1 MSFFDYIQ
9 TFYVT
14 PDAVNGALEVNLTS
28 VELFFKAKPT
38 QRTNVSGLANP
49 GISAWIC
56 EVENDSPNPAKV
68 LNGSIVYVGYEMINT
83 TDNATS
89 GTIIAFKDTV
99 ALKAGRAYGIVIKYD
114 DPSFDIWVNKQGDRL
129 VNSAGTTNTPSTGSQ
144 GRFDGI
150 LYKST
155 NSGEYLSLSDRDLK
169 FKVNIARFVTTTGN
183 FTVVNKGYEFFTIG
197 STVGGFLGG
206 EIVYQDTAN
215 LAGTLAVS
223 SSSANVV
230 GTSTTF
236 TSYIP
241 GQSIV
246 VSQGGVNDVLKIKDI
261 ANDTFL
267 TLDAYPAFS
276 NTAIGYKIP
285 PVGTVYYTDYTQSK
299 LYLVDSNAANATFK
313 FVTGTRI
320 IGERTGAS
328 ANVVSIDRYKID
340 AFTPKFGISNPSAS
354 DFSLTYALA
363 NTSNGLNSF
372 SNLELFK
379 ENDTLSESYLLSRS
393 QEVVEINLA
402 GTSKRS
408 AAINV
413 AFNVSVSNSNL
424 FTAPKINANEL
435 DFYVYQNDINAFSA
449 TTTTRYGIV
458 GFDTEVEKNGL
469 ARSKAIFKK
478 VIFADDRA
486 AEDLRVYLTAYR
498 PAGTQIGVYAKLH
511 NSADKEAFDDKQWT
525 PLQLKENIDK
535 FSNENPNDFV
545 EYTYGLPDY
554 PEVYEGLTGQFT
566 VALSNNVILA
576 SVDPS
581 ANVTSGDLI
590 RVFDP
595 LITENHEVFV
605 VSSSNSTAIV
615 VNKPISNTNIVGNM
629 YVDRLKYK
637 NIAWNN
643 TANDNVARYVNSSS
657 VEFDNFNSMQIKIV
671 YYAEES
677 HLIPRAEQ
685 IQAIGV
691 SA

>member
-14 PDAVNGALEVNLTS
+14 PEAVNGALEVNLTS

-38 QRTNVSGLANP
+38 QRTNVSGLVNP
-49 GISAWIC
+49 GISVWIC
-56 EVENDSPNPAKV
+56 EVENNEPLPNKV
-68 LNGSIVYVGYEMINT
+68 LNSSVVYVNYELINT
-83 TDNATS
+83 TENATS
-89 GTIIAFKDTV
+89 GTVISFKDTV
-99 ALKAGRAYGIVIKYD
+99 ALKAGRFYGIVIKYD
-114 DPSFDIWVNKQGDRL
+114 DPSFDIWYNRQGDRL
-129 VNSAGTTNTPSTGSQ
+129 VNNTGTTNTPSTGSQ

-155 NSGEYLSLSDRDLK
+155 NTGQYQALSDRDLK
-169 FKVNIARFVTTTGN
+169 FKVNIAKFITTTGQ

-197 STVGGFLGG
+197 SPIGSFLGG
-206 EIVYQDTAN
+206 ELVYQDVAN
-215 LAGTLAVS
+215 IAGTLAIS
-223 SSSANVV
+223 SSSADVI

-236 TSYIP
+236 TAYIP

-246 VSQGGVNDVLKIKDI
+246 VSQGGVNDVLKIRDI

-267 TLDAYPAFS
+267 TLESFPAFS
-276 NTAIGYKIP
+276 NSAITYKIP
-285 PVGTVYYTDYTQSK
+285 PVATVYYTDYTQDK
-299 LYLVDSNAANATFK
+299 LILVDSNAANATFK
-313 FVTGTRI
+313 FSTGTRI
-320 IGERTGAS
+320 IGERTNAS

-340 AFTPKFGISNPSAS
+340 AFTPKFGISNPSSS

-363 NTSNGLNSF
+363 NTSNGMNSY

-379 ENDTLSESYLLSRS
+379 ENDTVTDSYIISRS
-393 QEVVEINLA
+393 QEVVEINLQ
-402 GTSKRS
+402 GTSRRS
-408 AAINV
+408 ASVNV
-413 AFNVSVSNSNL
+413 AFNVSVSNTNL

-435 DFYVYQNDINAFSA
+435 DFYVYQNDINKLSD
-449 TTTTRYGIV
+449 TLTTRYGIV

-478 VIFADDRA
+478 VVFAENRA

-498 PAGTQIGVYAKLH
+498 PAGTQINIYAKLH

-525 PLQLKENIDK
+525 PLVLKENIDK
-535 FSNENPNDFV
+535 FSNENPNDFI
-545 EYTYGLPDY
+545 EYTYGLPDA
-554 PEVYEGLTGQFT
+554 PETYEGLTGQFT
-566 VALSNNVILA
+566 VALGNNVILA

-590 RVFDP
+590 KVFDP
-595 LITENHEVFV
+595 LITENQEVFV
-605 VSSSNSTAIV
+605 VNSSNSTAIV
-615 VNKPISNTNIVGNM
+615 INKPVSNNNIVGNM
-629 YVDRLKYK
+629 YVDKLKYK
-637 NIAWNN
+637 NVAWNN
-643 TANDNVARYVNSSS
+643 GANDNITRYVNSSS
-657 VEFDNFNSMQIKIV
+657 VEFDTFNSMQIKIV